1 MRRRCLLGSAIAALA
16 EPALAQGQA
25 TAPWPNRPVRMVV
38 PLPPDGATD
47 IWARLVAE
55 PMAEALGHPVVIENR
70 AGAGG
75 MIGTEAIARGPAD
88 GNTILFHISNFV
100 QTPAVLRRWPY
111 QPLEDFAFVGK
122 MGTTPLP
129 FCVRADIPATTL
141 REFVSYARGRQ
152 LAYGTYSPG
161 TSGHAFAQALSDLE
175 GLEMTAVH
183 YRGEAPMLQDVLG
196 GRIPCAFH
204 SMTGS
209 GEQIRGGRVR
219 PLATLG
225 RAGIPSLPSVP
236 TFVSLGYPDYF
247 GNSGFIGLFAPAR
260 TPEPVLGALV
270 DAFRETMA
278 RPELLRHL
286 AEMDTIQHYLGPA
299 EFRADIEA
307 YLRFWTGLVE
317 RLNLTAEG

>member
-1 MRRRCLLGSAIAALA
+1 MDRRTLLGLAAGGLA
-16 EPALAQGQA
+16 APALAQV
-25 TAPWPNRPVRMVV
+25 PYPNRPIRMVV
-38 PLPPDGATD
+38 PLPAGGATD

-55 PMAEALGHPVVIENR
+55 PMAAILGQPVVIENR

-75 MIGTEAIARGPAD
+75 MIGTEAVKNAPAD
-88 GNTILFHISNFV
+88 GYTILFHISNFV

-111 QPLEDFAFVGK
+111 RVEDFAPVGK
-122 MGTTPLP
+122 FGTTPLP

-183 YRGEAPMLQDVLG
+183 YRGEALMLQDVLG

-204 SMTGS
+204 SMTAS
-209 GEQIRGGRVR
+209 GDQIRSGRIR

-278 RPELLRHL
+278 RPELLRRL
-286 AEMDTIQHYLGPA
+286 AEMDTIPQYLGPA

>member
-1 MRRRCLLGSAIAALA
+1 MNRRSLLGLAASGLA
-16 EPALAQGQA
+16 TPALAQGA
-25 TAPWPNRPVRMVV
+25 GYPSRPIRMVV
-38 PLPPDGATD
+38 PLPAGGATD

-55 PMAEALGHPVVIENR
+55 PMAAILGQPVVIENR

-75 MIGTEAIARGPAD
+75 MIGTEAVKNAPAD
-88 GNTILFHISNFV
+88 GYTILFHISNFV
-100 QTPAVLRRWPY
+100 QTPVVLRRWPY
-111 QPLEDFAFVGK
+111 RVEDFAPIGK
-122 MGTTPLP
+122 FGTTPLP

-141 REFVSYARGRQ
+141 REFVAYAKGRQ

-161 TSGHAFAQALSDLE
+161 TSGHAFAQAFSDLE
-175 GLEMTAVH
+175 RLEMTAVH

-204 SMTGS
+204 SMTAS
-209 GEQIRGGRVR
+209 GDHIRAGRIR

-225 RAGIPSLPSVP
+225 RTGIPSLPAVP
-236 TFVSLGYPDYF
+236 SFVSLGYPDDF
-247 GNSGFIGLFAPAR
+247 GNSGFIGLFAPVR

-270 DAFRETMA
+270 GAFRETMA
-278 RPELLRHL
+278 RPELLRRL
-286 AEMDTIQHYLGPA
+286 AEMDTIAQYLGPA

-307 YLRFWTGLVE
+307 YLRFWSGLVE